1 MERAGAIRIL
11 SPFSPIDL
19 KGILDVYGAS
29 WNEEIPAIFPEDT
42 PSILVTHRMI
52 IKDTKLWE
60 GQENY
65 EIANNLLKNNRFELI
80 VTGDNH
86 QHFVEEYDG
95 RFLVNCG
102 SLMRSTSAQ
111 VDHIPVIYIWDSET
125 KELIYDE
132 IPIEPIE
139 NVMNLKKLGED
150 KENDEKLEAF
160 VKGLQDQQMEGFDFK
175 ENLYIYI
182 KENNIP
188 EPVETIIET
197 ILNRIE

>member
-1 MERAGAIRIL
+1 
-11 SPFSPIDL
+11 
-19 KGILDVYGAS
+19 
-29 WNEEIPAIFPEDT
+29 
-42 PSILVTHRMI
+42 MI